1 MNDEYHS
8 GDGGSMLELKNIS
21 FTVSDEENRDKEII
35 KDISLTLEDDKF
47 IAITGPNGGG
57 KSTLAK
63 IIVGIEKPT
72 SGQIIWNGQDI
83 TDLSISERADLGI
96 SFAFHF

>member
-47 IAITGPNGGG
+47 IAITGPRW
-57 KSTLAK
+57 K
-63 IIVGIEKPT
+63 INT
-72 SGQIIWNGQDI
+72 GQDHRR
-83 TDLSISERADLGI
+83 D
-96 SFAFHF
+96 